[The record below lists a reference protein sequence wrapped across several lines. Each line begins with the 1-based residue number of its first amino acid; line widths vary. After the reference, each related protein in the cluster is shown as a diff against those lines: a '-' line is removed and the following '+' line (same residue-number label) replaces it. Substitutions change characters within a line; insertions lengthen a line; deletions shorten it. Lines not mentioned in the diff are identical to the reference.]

1 MTQYIGLV
9 GYPLGHSVSP
19 VFQQK
24 ALDYYGLDICYQA
37 WETPPDELANVV
49 ASLNQPDRLGMNVT
63 VPHKEAVLAFLDR
76 TDEAATVS
84 RAVNTIVKENGSLV
98 GHNTDSS
105 GFLRALREDGGFD
118 PKGTKVLVLG
128 AGGAARGVVYALFT
142 AGAGFLGIAG
152 RNGKRVRMMAESFMG
167 DAKRYDSRITMGE
180 WRREGL
186 AQVLSWYD
194 LVVNTT
200 PMGMLGGPAEGESPL
215 NGVGVPSSIFV
226 YDLVYNPVDTPLLK
240 QARAAGARSLGGLP
254 MLVYQGAEAFQLW
267 TGKDAPVEVMMEA
280 AKGALQ
286 E

>member
-1 MTQYIGLV
+1 MTQYIGLI

-24 ALDYYGLDICYQA
+24 ALDYYDLDICYQA
-37 WETPPDELANVV
+37 WETPPEELADVA
-49 ASLNQPDRLGMNVT
+49 ASLNHPDRLGMNVT
-63 VPHKEAVLAFLDR
+63 VPHKEAVLAFVDR

-84 RAVNTIVKENGSLV
+84 RAVNTIVKEKGSLV
-98 GHNTDSS
+98 GYNTDSS

-186 AQVLSWYD
+186 AK
-194 LVVNTT
+194 
-200 PMGMLGGPAEGESPL
+200 
-215 NGVGVPSSIFV
+215 I
-226 YDLVYNPVDTPLLK
+226 
-240 QARAAGARSLGGLP
+240 
-254 MLVYQGAEAFQLW
+254 
-267 TGKDAPVEVMMEA
+267 
-280 AKGALQ
+280 
-286 E
+286 